1 MENSNNND
9 SESFWASLRI
19 IVQPSE
25 VYDAGWRLEAWGS
38 IPEVSLSKSAGSN
51 YVDICIFGHPS
62 MVCVDFPLV
71 FPFGVHI
78 SLRFPSL
85 A

>member
-1 MENSNNND
+1 M
-9 SESFWASLRI
+9 
-19 IVQPSE
+19 
-25 VYDAGWRLEAWGS
+25 
-38 IPEVSLSKSAGSN
+38 SLSKSAGSN